1 MIEVKGLNKAFGDI
15 EALSDVSFTAEDGR
29 ITGLLGPN
37 GAGKSTTLRILYT
50 ALRPDR
56 GRAAIDGIDVARE
69 PLNARRRIGV
79 LPHSPGLY
87 PNLDA
92 RENIQYYGRL
102 HGMSEATLDRRIDE
116 LESLLGLREFAARR
130 AKGYSQGERIRT
142 SIARALVH
150 EPQNI
155 ILDEPT
161 NGLDVMATRSLRDFI
176 RALRKEGRC
185 VLFSSHVMQEVA
197 ALCNHIVIL
206 SHGRVV
212 AQGSADQLKKA
223 TGVTN
228 LEDAFV
234 KAIGSAE
241 GLE

>member
-1 MIEVKGLNKAFGDI
+1 MIEVEGLNKAFGDI
-15 EALSDVSFTAEDGR
+15 EAVSDVSLTAEDGR

-50 ALRPDR
+50 ALRPDG
-56 GRAAIDGIDVARE
+56 GRAAIDGVDVTRE
-69 PLNARRRIGV
+69 PVNARRRIGV

-92 RENIQYYGRL
+92 RENIQYYGRM

-116 LESLLGLREFAARR
+116 LENLLGLSEFAARR
-130 AKGYSQGERIRT
+130 AKGYSQGQRIRVA
-142 SIARALVH
+142 IARALVH

-176 RALRKEGRC
+176 RALKKQGRC

-197 ALCNHIVIL
+197 ALCDHIVIL

-212 AQGSADQLKKA
+212 AQGSPDQLKKA
-223 TGVTN
+223 TRAKN

-234 KAIGSAE
+234 TAIGSAE

>member
-1 MIEVKGLNKAFGDI
+1 MIEVRGLTKSFGDI
-15 EALSDVSFTAEDGR
+15 KAVRDVSFAAPDGR
-29 ITGLLGPN
+29 ITALLGPN

-50 ALRPDR
+50 VLRPDS
-56 GRAAIDGIDVARE
+56 GTASIDGINISRHPVA
-69 PLNARRRIGV
+69 ARRRIGV

-92 RENIQYYGRL
+92 QENIRYYGRM
-102 HGMSEATLDRRIDE
+102 HGLDDTDLDRRIDE
-116 LESLLGLREFAARR
+116 LETILDMRDFSSRR
-130 AKGYSQGERIRT
+130 AKGYSQGQRIRAA
-142 SIARALVH
+142 IARALVH
-150 EPQNI
+150 RPQNI

-176 RALRKEGRC
+176 RQLKSEGRC

-197 ALCNHIVIL
+197 ALCDHIVIL
-206 SHGRVV
+206 SRGRVA
-212 AQGSADQLKKA
+212 AQGSPDDLKHR
-223 TGVTN
+223 TGKTN